1 MNTPTSIDE
10 FKQRYAAAAA
20 HAQQSKDDFNK
31 RLADDSWEKMSIR
44 DRQRLAI
51 QRIKF
56 SEFTNLMEEIF
67 PDELPVLVPTTVNLE
82 EGTRIPKMAWKPLHK
97 HMADEAITVWLEK
110 MQEAV
115 CGGGCV
121 QVRMGGHSSNL
132 CSLDVDHDDLVEP
145 LLEANPVLQ
154 GTLQT
159 RGSKG
164 RTFWFYAEG
173 EYPQKKQRIFQGEQ
187 TEKNPYKIEFLT
199 EGNLCTIWGTHYKNG
214 QQYQMV
220 HKATPIRLNLDDLKL
235 PSGCAWEVKVSSN
248 GHGKGRTFT
257 GGFRAH
263 QKNGAAPSGR
273 IDWKAYDA
281 ARETEP
287 EIVEFL
293 VGEYFDADRQD
304 KPDGSYSWRCGNI
317 CGDPARDGQLGSFE
331 IDSIGRCTEW
341 ADESHCSI
349 MQAIISEDREER
361 YTYQDAFTYLAEQG
375 YNFFMSTEP
384 EKLPEVLL
392 PLLGRNESVFA
403 KDIADNL
410 PEATLF
416 NKDGFI
422 VELETDDDLGQGDG
436 LVVEPFGIITRKF
449 SVMRSIRFATWIEQF
464 MDTGVMVKVDNDT
477 SEFRA
482 KTMND
487 LMAGRVLAGVTLSR
501 TLSKINRILDVI
513 IPFRTTKGDIIYPQ
527 PGYNKDLRL
536 YCALHA
542 PKVEEMSRDR
552 ALEVIL
558 KDVYGEFCFK
568 DEQSRTHAIAR
579 LVTPYMRGVMG
590 FHSRMPLW
598 WFEGNRP
605 GTGKDYCNGVSQLI
619 YLGRAF
625 EDAPVGENSE
635 ETRKRITTALV
646 AGRRMMYF
654 ANCQHHLSDP
664 NLLTAITDSTFRT
677 RMLGATNAESDLEL
691 TNEMEFALSANVG
704 ITYKED
710 FERRLRKIV
719 LEFYAQDINAR
730 KFNRPNLWAWVLK
743 NRGLVLS
750 AIHTLFLHW
759 MKAGMPKG
767 GNPFTSFPVWAE
779 EVGGLLVTNGLG
791 DPCLP
796 QADDHFGGDLRTRA
810 MTALY
815 ETIYQGNEN
824 NWTSKEQICMLVH
837 AAQHGS
843 MGIDGDDRLDWFGD
857 LMDGPKKQ
865 ENRVKLG
872 LALKSFNGR
881 VLSDLKMEI
890 DTSSRAARQKIKFY
904 PV

>member
-1 MNTPTSIDE
+1 MHTPISIDE
-10 FKQRYAAAAA
+10 LKQRHAAM
-20 HAQQSKDDFNK
+20 QQSKEDSDK
-31 RLADDSWEKMSIR
+31 RLADDEWNRMSIR
-44 DRQRLAI
+44 KRQQLAI
-51 QRIKF
+51 QRIRLG
-56 SEFTNLMEEIF
+56 EFLNLMGKIF
-67 PDELPVLVPTTVNLE
+67 PDELPVFVPTSVNVGG
-82 EGTRIPKMAWKPLHK
+82 EGSPRVPKMPWKPLFRNMQGEQLVVWMHK
-97 HMADEAITVWLEK
+97 ME
-110 MQEAV
+110 EAV

-121 QVRMGGHSSNL
+121 QVRMGNLSGNL
-132 CSLDVDHDDLVEP
+132 CSLDVDHDDLVQP
-145 LLEANPVLQ
+145 LLQANPVLST
-154 GTLQT
+154 TLQT

-173 EYPQKKQRIFQGEQ
+173 EYPQKKQRIFRGEQ
-187 TEKNPYKIEFLT
+187 SEKNPYKIEFLT
-199 EGNLCTIWGTHYKNG
+199 EGNLCTIWGVHYKNG

-220 HKATPIRLNLDDLKL
+220 HKATPITFKLDDLKL
-235 PSGCAWEVKVSSN
+235 PSGCAWEVKIASN
-248 GHGKGRTFT
+248 GHGKGKTFT
-257 GGFRAH
+257 GVFRAFRT
-263 QKNGAAPSGR
+263 NGTADASGR

-293 VGEYFDADRQD
+293 VGEYFDADRQE
-304 KPDGSYSWRCGNI
+304 KSDGSYTWRCGNI
-317 CGDPARDGQLGSFE
+317 CGDPAHDGKLGSFE

-341 ADESHCSI
+341 ASETHCSI
-349 MQAIISEDREER
+349 MQAITSEEREER

-375 YNFFMSTEP
+375 YNFFMSGP
-384 EKLPEVLL
+384 EKLPQVLL
-392 PLLGRNESVFA
+392 PYLGKNESALA

-436 LVVEPFGIITRKF
+436 LVVEPYGITTRKF
-449 SVMRSIRFATWIEQF
+449 SVMRSMRFATWVEQY
-464 MDTGVMVKVDNDT
+464 MDTGVMVQVDKDT
-477 SEFRA
+477 MEFKA

-501 TLSKINRILDVI
+501 TLSRITRILDVI
-513 IPFRTTKGDIIYPQ
+513 IPFRTTAGDIIYPQ
-527 PGYNKDLRL
+527 AGYNKDLRL
-536 YCALHA
+536 YCDPRA
-542 PKVEEMSRDR
+542 PKVKELPHKE
-552 ALEVIL
+552 ALKVIL
-558 KDVYGEFCFK
+558 QDVYGEFCFK
-568 DEQSRTHAIAR
+568 DEQSRTHAVAR
-579 LVTPYMRGVMG
+579 LVTPYMRGIMG
-590 FHSRMPLW
+590 FDARMPLW

-605 GTGKDYCNGVSQLI
+605 GTGKDYCNGVSQLL

-625 EDAPVGENSE
+625 EDAPVGESSE

-664 NLLTAITDSTFRT
+664 NLLTAITDHTFRT
-677 RMLGATNAESDLEL
+677 RMLGATSAESDLEL

-710 FERRLRKIV
+710 YERRMRKIV

-730 KFNRPNLWAWVLK
+730 KFTRPNLWAWVLK

-759 MKAGMPKG
+759 VKAGMPKG
-767 GNPFTSFPVWAE
+767 ESPFTSFPVWAE
-779 EVGGLLVTNGLG
+779 EVGGLLMANGLG

-815 ETIYQGNEN
+815 ETVYQANQD
-824 NWTSKEQICMLVH
+824 NWATKDQICMFIS
-837 AAQHGS
+837 AAQHGG

-865 ENRVKLG
+865 ENRVRLG

-881 VLSDLKMEI
+881 ELSDLKMEI
-890 DTSSRAARQKIKFY
+890 DTTQLKTARQKIKFY